1 VPDTADIGKMRKPRP
16 AQTRLSSCWMAR
28 RLAAYETKR
37 DFAKTPEPTRRE
49 TTATTGHGKTP
60 APTGRR
66 RSARGGER
74 ARFVVHE
81 HHARRLHWDLR
92 LERDDALMSWAIPHG
107 IPQDP
112 AHNRLAVHVEDHPLS
127 YIDFAGEIPQGSY
140 GAGKVLIWDSGYYEP
155 EKLKDDELIVV
166 FHGQRL
172 QGRYAL
178 FRTRGEDWMIHRMD
192 PPPDGREEMPAHL
205 VPMLA
210 TPTTTVPSRPREWA
224 FEVKW
229 DGIRAI
235 AYWQPGRLR
244 IESRRLNDIT
254 AAYPELRALGRE
266 LGAREAVLDGEI
278 VALDEQGRPSFG
290 RLQQRMHL
298 TSEAAVRR
306 RAREAPVTYVL
317 FDLLYLDGRST
328 MELPYRDRRALLA
341 ELDLNGPAWRTPA
354 HQVGKGRELLAAS
367 AEHGLEG
374 IVAKRLRSLYRP
386 GQRTEEWLKVKNVN
400 RQELVIG
407 GWLPGKGRR
416 ADTLGSLLMGYYE
429 PRNGAR
435 VLRFAGGVGSGFDER
450 ELKRLQREL
459 RERARKTSPFTGV
472 QPPRGARFVRPELV
486 AEIEFSGWTD
496 DRMLRHGVFKG
507 QREDRT
513 PEDVVLETPALDV
526 EAPNGGHRRQME
538 ERSTS
543 SRKNPRARKS
553 PPAGTASSK
562 ESLPYTEDLP
572 YEVTRKARRAAEV
585 QVQGRTLKLSNRDK
599 VLYPRAGFTK
609 GELIDYYARVAPL
622 LLPHLRDRPL
632 TLKRYPD
639 GVEAEYFYEKRCPAH
654 RPDWV
659 RTAAVWSEQHSEEI
673 DYCLANDLP
682 TLMWV
687 ANLASIE
694 LHTSLAY
701 ARDVRT
707 PTALVFDLD
716 PGEGAG
722 PKQCCEVALW
732 LRELFDALELTTLVK
747 TSGAKGLQV
756 YAPLNTPVGYEQ
768 TKLFARAVAELL
780 ERQHP
785 QQVISRMT
793 RHARAGRV
801 LIDWSQNSE
810 HKTTVCV
817 YSPRAGERPTISTP
831 LDWEEVQAARKSR
844 RRNLRLSA
852 EPAELLTR
860 VREHGDLFAPMLD
873 LEQTLPDL

>member
-1 VPDTADIGKMRKPRP
+1 VAKRN
-16 AQTRLSSCWMAR
+16 
-28 RLAAYETKR
+28 LAAYEAKR
-37 DFAKTPEPTRRE
+37 DFTKTPEPAGRE
-49 TTATTGHGKTP
+49 RAP
-60 APTGRR
+60 APAGRGSKRTG
-66 RSARGGER
+66 AR

-92 LERDDALMSWAIPHG
+92 LERDGALMSWAVPHG

-127 YIDFAGEIPQGSY
+127 YIDFEGEIPQGSY

-155 EKLKDDELIVV
+155 QKVKDDELIVV

-192 PPPDGREEMPAHL
+192 PPPHGREEMPAHL

-210 TPTTTVPSRPREWA
+210 TTTTSVPSRPRDWG
-224 FEVKW
+224 FEIKW

-235 AYWQPGRLR
+235 AYWQPGRMR

-254 AAYPELRALGRE
+254 ASYPELRALGRE
-266 LGAREAVLDGEI
+266 LGAHEVVLDGEI
-278 VALDEQGRPSFG
+278 VALDEQGRPSFD
-290 RLQQRMHL
+290 RLQRRMHL
-298 TSEAAVRR
+298 SSESAIRR

-317 FDLLYLDGRST
+317 FDLLYLDGHST
-328 MELPYRDRRALLA
+328 IELPYRDRRALLE

-374 IVAKRLRSLYRP
+374 ILAKRLQSPYRP
-386 GQRTEEWLKVKNVN
+386 GQRTEEWLKIKNVN

-416 ADTLGSLLMGYYE
+416 ADTLGSLLMGYRE
-429 PRNGAR
+429 SRDGER

-459 RERARKTSPFTGV
+459 RARARETSPFTGT
-472 QPPRGARFVRPELV
+472 QPPRGARFVEPELV
-486 AEIEFSGWTD
+486 AEIEFTGWTD
-496 DRMLRHGVFKG
+496 DRMLRHGVYKG
-507 QREDRT
+507 LREDKA
-513 PEDVVLETPALDV
+513 PEDVVLE
-526 EAPNGGHRRQME
+526 APNGP
-538 ERSTS
+538 S
-543 SRKNPRARKS
+543 PRIKDV
-553 PPAGTASSK
+553 PAET
-562 ESLPYTEDLP
+562 SLPYRIVRET
-572 YEVTRKARRAAEV
+572 KRAAEV
-585 QVQGRTLKLSNRDK
+585 EVQGRTLKLSNRDK
-599 VLYPRAGFTK
+599 ILYPRAGFAK
-609 GELIDYYARVAPL
+609 GELIDYYAWVAAA

-639 GVEAEYFYEKRCPAH
+639 GVEAEHFYEKRCPTH
-654 RPDWV
+654 RPTWV
-659 RTAAVWSEQHSEEI
+659 RTAAVWSEQHGEEI
-673 DYCLANDLP
+673 DYCLVEDLP

-694 LHTSLAY
+694 LHTSLSRAQ
-701 ARDVRT
+701 DVST

-716 PGEGAG
+716 PGEPAG
-722 PKQCCEVALW
+722 LKQCCEVALW
-732 LRELFDALELTTLVK
+732 LRELFDALELQTLVK

-756 YAPLNTPVGYEQ
+756 YVPLNTPVSYEQ
-768 TKLFARAVAELL
+768 AKPFARAVAELL

-785 QQVISRMT
+785 AQVISRMT
-793 RHARAGRV
+793 RRARGGKV

-817 YSPRAGERPTISTP
+817 YSLRAHERPTVSTP
-831 LDWEEVQAARKSR
+831 LSWEEVLAARASR
-844 RRNLRLSA
+844 KRNLQLSSG
-852 EPAELLTR
+852 PAELLAR
-860 VREHGDLFAPMLD
+860 VERHGDLFAPL
-873 LEQTLPDL
+873 LSVEQTLPDL